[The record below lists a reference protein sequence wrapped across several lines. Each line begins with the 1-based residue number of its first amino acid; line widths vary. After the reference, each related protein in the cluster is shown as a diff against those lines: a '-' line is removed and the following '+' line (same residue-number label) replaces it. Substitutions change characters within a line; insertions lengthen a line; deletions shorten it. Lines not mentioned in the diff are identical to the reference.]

1 MTEGELAEI
10 HRRHRLKIDAAE
22 VIERAFRREAQ
33 LRKGRTVDEWHQAE
47 VEAVWTA
54 ASDFGQQNG
63 LRTPSIEEVSAVE
76 RLAFGHSD
84 YGAKWALY
92 VAETIVA

>member
-1 MTEGELAEI
+1 MTEGEIAEI
-10 HRRHRLKIDAAE
+10 HRRHRLKIDAVE

-33 LRKGRTVDEWHQAE
+33 LRKGRSVDEWHRAE
-47 VEAVWTA
+47 VQAVWTA
-54 ASDFGQQNG
+54 ARDFGQQNG
-63 LRTPSIEEVSAVE
+63 LREPLIEEVVAVE

-92 VAETIVA
+92 IAEKIVA

>member
-10 HRRHRLKIDAAE
+10 HRRHRLKVYAVE
-22 VIERAFRREAQ
+22 VIEHAFRREAQ

-47 VEAVWTA
+47 VNAVWA
-54 ASDFGQQNG
+54 AARDFGQQHG
-63 LRTPSIEEVSAVE
+63 LRTPLIEDVEAVE
-76 RLAFGHSD
+76 RMAFGHSD

-92 VAETIVA
+92 VAEKIVA